1 MIITHV
7 AVPTLDPHHN
17 SNGQLSKASLLLGS
31 HTIDGTPKLVW
42 CKWLGAD
49 ENWQDKIKLSSLA
62 KHYKFDSNDAK
73 FVGAEQLD
81 PNSTEQQ
88 LLLTTITQL
97 QQYLQGTRRSF
108 DLPIDITIGTEF
120 QQKVWKALQK
130 IPYGQTISYAKLADN
145 IGQPTAFRAVA
156 NANGKNP
163 FSVTIPCH
171 RVIGSDGKL
180 GGYTGGLDKKEYL
193 LALEGIT
200 CKV

>member
-7 AVPTLDPHHN
+7 TVPDIAAYHHDN
-17 SNGQLSKASLLLGS
+17 EQLSKAALLLGS
-31 HTIDGTPKLVW
+31 HTIDGTAKLVW

-49 ENWQDKIKLSSLA
+49 EHWQDKIKLSSLA
-62 KHYKFDSNDAK
+62 KHYNFDIMDTE
-73 FVGAEQLD
+73 FVEAEQLV
-81 PNSTEQQ
+81 SGCIEQQ
-88 LLLTTITQL
+88 LLLTSIAQL

-108 DLPIDITIGTEF
+108 DLPIDTTLGTEF
-120 QQKVWKALQK
+120 QQKVWRALQK

-171 RVIGSDGKL
+171 RVIASDGKL

-200 CKV
+200 CKA